1 MVAKSACRA
10 SLSIPRQTGPARA
23 ISDTKKHSSM
33 MLMFSSCLVGVGAV
47 SVGAVLGRTESM
59 LTACRTRVSGVVAP
73 PFRHV
78 AVTGTRTFGRG
89 CSSTCCGMPTPTT
102 PLSAFLPVPALGWST
117 RPLPDAKSLLPA
129 LSSRKLRLR
138 PVCDTGEVRVD
149 EPFTGDWLPSRLGC
163 WLPRRLGGTKV
174 GVADPPG
181 DGAADVRL
189 EAPDLPDIFSLNAV
203 PGAVLVGFATAVSG
217 FGCLNVFSTP
227 FASGDTRRPGEC
239 GLEVGSWR
247 LGAALMR
254 TCLRSSGE
262 VSARDGA

>member
-1 MVAKSACRA
+1 M
-10 SLSIPRQTGPARA
+10 
-23 ISDTKKHSSM
+23 
-33 MLMFSSCLVGVGAV
+33 

-59 LTACRTRVSGVVAP
+59 LTACRTRVSGVVVP
-73 PFRHV
+73 PFRKV

-102 PLSAFLPVPALGWST
+102 PLSAFLPVPSLSWST
-117 RPLPDAKSLLPA
+117 RPLPDAMSLLPA
-129 LSSRKLRLR
+129 LFSRKLRLR

-149 EPFTGDWLPSRLGC
+149 VVFTGDWLPSRLDC
-163 WLPRRLGGTKV
+163 WLRRRLDGTKV

-189 EAPDLPDIFSLNAV
+189 EAPDLLSDVFSLNAV
-203 PGAVLVGFATAVSG
+203 LGAVLVGFPPAVSG

-227 FASGDTRRPGEC
+227 FVSGDTLLPGEC
-239 GLEVGSWR
+239 GLDVGSWR